1 MSSFELDLYELLK
14 VKIGEKETKAL
25 FELVEHKID
34 SKKDELATKLDIE
47 HIKLEIE
54 RVRSE
59 VTITKWMLGVVIA
72 GILSLIIKSFF

>member
-1 MSSFELDLYELLK
+1 MSSF
-14 VKIGEKETKAL
+14 
-25 FELVEHKID
+25 
-34 SKKDELATKLDIE
+34 ELATKLDIE
-47 HIKLEIE
+47 NIKLEIE